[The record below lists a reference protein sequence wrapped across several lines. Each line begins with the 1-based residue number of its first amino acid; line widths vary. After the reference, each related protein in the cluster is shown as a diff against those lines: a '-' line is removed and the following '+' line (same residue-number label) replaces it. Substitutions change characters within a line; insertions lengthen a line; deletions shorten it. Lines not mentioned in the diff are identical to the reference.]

1 MQDQLSIGEI
11 ASRRIRLKYLE
22 RGNSEGPVLLFL
34 HGLNDHNRTFD
45 SLIQPFLDDY
55 RIITPDLRGHGDS
68 EWVQGGGYNQLDYLY
83 DLYRLISDLRLAPVT
98 LIGHSLGGAV
108 VALLAGVFP
117 SMVDRLILMEAMGLW
132 IPDEGNSSI
141 SERLKGWIDQLTLQE
156 TKTQKKIPSV
166 EAAYERM
173 HEANPNLT
181 EETARHLAFH
191 GIRKN
196 SDETYSWKYDYYTRG
211 HDFSLRHEE
220 SVEIWK
226 QISCP
231 VLVVN
236 AKNGLSHRIGHNDTL
251 RYFDRVRLEIL
262 DDAGHWIYHDQLTQM
277 RKLIKD
283 FIRSDFD

>member
-1 MQDQLSIGEI
+1 MQDRVSVGEI
-11 ASRRIRLKYLE
+11 SSRRLRLSYLD
-22 RGNSEGPVLLFL
+22 RGNPSGPVLLFL

-45 SLIQPFLDDY
+45 SLIEPFVDDY
-55 RIITPDLRGHGDS
+55 RVITPDLRGHGDS
-68 EWVQGGGYNQLDYLY
+68 EWAQGSGYNQLDYFY
-83 DLYRLISDLRLAPVT
+83 DLYRLVSDLKLAPVT

-132 IPDEGNSSI
+132 MPEEGDLTVLN
-141 SERLKGWIDQLTLQE
+141 RLESWVDQLSQQE
-156 TKTQKKIPSV
+156 TKTHKKISGV
-166 EAAYERM
+166 DAAYGRM
-173 HEANPNLT
+173 HQANPNLKKA
-181 EETARHLAFH
+181 TARHLAHH

-196 SDETYSWKYDYYTRG
+196 RDGTYSWKYDYYTRG
-211 HDFSLRHEE
+211 HDFSLRHQE
-220 SVEIWK
+220 SADIWK

-262 DDAGHWIYHDQLTQM
+262 DEAGHWIYHDQQTKMQ
-277 RKLIKD
+277 KLIRD
-283 FIRSDFD
+283 FIQPDFN

>member
-196 SDETYSWKYDYYTRG
+196 RDETYSWKYDYYTRG
-211 HDFSLRHEE
+211 HDFSLGHEE

-236 AKNGLSHRIGHNDTL
+236 AKNGLPHRIGHKDTL

-283 FIRSDFD
+283 FIRSDFV